1 MTGISRFLSYK
12 NSKPMKLLA
21 MGLALGVILLLILGS
36 VVWSMYDSTSKM
48 GTHELTLQRLA
59 GNVAHL
65 NELLTMY
72 ARLAAAT
79 GDSKWERDYQT
90 VQPQLDDDLLEIAVQ
105 AREQYEKNYASQT
118 KFAYTKLLEM
128 ESLAF
133 ALVRQGR
140 HTQAVDIL
148 FGREYEMQ
156 KAVYSHGIKQMTQAV
171 QTRIAGEISF
181 LGRRIWLTG
190 ILGVATATT
199 LLFAWLGISIVVNK
213 HLELRRRAEDE
224 LAGEKERLSVTLRS
238 IGEGVITT
246 DLSGKVNLINRV
258 AEELTGWRQEVAI
271 GRSLEEVFVI
281 VDEKTGQRPLEFLNR
296 SFESGPIQVLPGHTI
311 LISEHGT
318 ELLISGRVTPI
329 RDKNSNIVG
338 LAVVFRD
345 ITEWEHMLKEVM
357 KADKIESIGILAGGI
372 AHDFNNILTAI
383 LGNISLAKMGV
394 DPGSRIYSI
403 LDEAEWAST
412 RAKNLTQQLLTFSK
426 GGAPI
431 KKTTP
436 METLLEDWV
445 SFALRGSKVKW
456 RLKIE
461 DGLWQAEIDE
471 GQVSQVIH
479 NLIINADQA
488 IPGCGEILVSAENY
502 FHNGSKP
509 LSLAPGKYVK
519 ISVSDEGVGIAP
531 ENLKRIFDPYFTTKV
546 TGTGMGLA
554 SSYSVIKRHGGHI
567 DVNSKVGCGSEFT
580 VFLPASEEC
589 VVEQRHLQK
598 IPQKGTGRVLLMDDE
613 PLIRDLAEQVLV
625 HLGYDVR
632 TSKDGLEA
640 IDLYKE
646 SKEHG
651 EPFDAVIM
659 DLTIPGGMGGKE
671 ALEKLRKLDPHIK
684 AIVSSGYC
692 NDPIMGD
699 FRKYGFAGVL
709 AKPYSAEEMSAIL
722 QATIVSTNIGLAKQA
737 ASRD

>member
-128 ESLAF
+128 ESRAF